1 MPRTRT
7 FIAASIALI
16 AALALTGCKP
26 EAEAD
31 PRTAARFV
39 QVFTAQPPG
48 SGGRT
53 FTGTVAARVQSN
65 LGFRVQG
72 KVIERLV
79 DTGQQVKAGQLLM
92 RIDPTD
98 FDLNITARD
107 KAVASA
113 KAVAVQAIADEKR
126 YADLRDKGWATDQKY
141 EQVKATL
148 DTANAQLAAAEAQA
162 QVARNESGYSL
173 LLADADGTV
182 VETLA
187 EPGAVVAQGQ
197 TVIRLAHVGP
207 REASID
213 LPETVR
219 PALGTTAEVSLYG
232 GTLRIPATLRQ
243 LSDAADPRT
252 RTYEARYVLQGEG
265 AVAPLGAT
273 VKVTLSTRRDSA
285 ALEVPVGAI
294 DDRGKGPGLWVLD
307 AAASTVAF
315 RPVLVHQFGRETALV
330 SGGISAGDTVV
341 ALGGYLL
348 REGEHVRVTETR
360 AAMQ

>member
-1 MPRTRT
+1 MPGKRSS
-7 FIAASIALI
+7 IPAAIVI
-16 AALALTGCKP
+16 VAALGLAGCKP

-31 PRTAARFV
+31 PRTADRFV

-53 FTGTVAARVQSN
+53 FTGTVSARVQSD

-72 KVIERLV
+72 KVIQRLV
-79 DTGQQVKAGQLLM
+79 DTGQQVQAGQPLM
-92 RIDPTD
+92 RIDQTD
-98 FDLNITARD
+98 LDLVITARD
-107 KAVASA
+107 KAVASS
-113 KAVAVQAIADEKR
+113 KAVAIQAIADEKR
-126 YADLRDKGWATDQKY
+126 YADLREKGWATDQKY

-148 DTANAQLAAAEAQA
+148 DSANAQLAAAEAQA

-173 LLADADGTV
+173 LFADADGTV

-187 EPGAVVAQGQ
+187 EPGQVVAQGQ

-207 REASID
+207 REAAID

-219 PALGTTAEVSLYG
+219 PVLGSSAEVSLYG
-232 GTLRIPATLRQ
+232 DKLRIPATLRQ

-265 AVAPLGAT
+265 AQAPLGAT
-273 VKVTLSTRRDSA
+273 VKVTISAPRESA

-294 DDRGKGPGLWVLD
+294 DDRGKGPGLWVLNE
-307 AAASTVAF
+307 ASSTVAF
-315 RPVLVHQFGRETALV
+315 HPVRVHQFGRETALV
-330 SGGISAGDTVV
+330 SDGVTAGDTIV

-348 REGEHVRVTETR
+348 REGEHVRVVETR